1 MDKPFDVSV
10 LLEKAKAAGSPM
22 LEEDAKIMTKVIF
35 EWLKESLKLE
45 PFSAISG
52 PIVDKLEE
60 IILLAEDN
68 ISPA

>member
-1 MDKPFDVSV
+1 MEKPFDVAI
-10 LLEKAKAAGSPM
+10 LLEKAKAAGLPM

-45 PFSAISG
+45 PFSMISG
-52 PIVDKLEE
+52 PIVDKIEE
-60 IILLAEDN
+60 IVLLAEDN